1 MLAYYMP
8 YQSNYV
14 GSIEGMLTACLAA
27 IAWGGAMGDLM
38 FKNKNSQIFLDQLFW
53 VDIFIQ
59 FLAILVITLV
69 VWSKFT
75 TTTYIKKYFTFL

>member
-1 MLAYYMP
+1 MP

-38 FKNKNSQIFLDQLFW
+38 FKNKNSQIFVDQLFY
-53 VDIFIQ
+53 VDILLQ
-59 FLAILVITLV
+59 FL
-69 VWSKFT
+69 
-75 TTTYIKKYFTFL
+75 